1 MANITYT
8 PVFKHEDWID
18 NEDVVQAS
26 GTKGFNKK
34 FHDLEDEFTTLA
46 TVVGTVDTEI
56 KKIQRLNFLSAPP
69 SVTLNPG
76 ATSTEFQIENYT
88 KASMPANIERV
99 YFAAIYP
106 LNTAVNIQH
115 TFLYR
120 TVAPGTIGVSV
131 VFFNAGTI
139 QAQFNFRVM
148 ALATQS

>member
-8 PVFKHEDWID
+8 PAFKHEDWID

-26 GTKGFNKK
+26 GAKGFNKK
-34 FHDLEDEFTTLA
+34 FHDLEDEFATLA

-69 SVTLNPG
+69 TVSLNPG
-76 ATSTEFQIENYT
+76 QPSAEFQIETYA
-88 KASMPANIERV
+88 KASMPPNIERV

-106 LNTAVNIQH
+106 LTPGVNIQH

-131 VFFNAGTI
+131 VFFNAGGT
-139 QAQFNFRVM
+139 QAQFNFRIM
-148 ALATQS
+148 ALATQ